1 MVTLEEVDIIQEYQ
15 EEVDIIQEEMD
26 IIQEYQEEVDIIQE
40 YQEEVDTIQESME
53 EVDIIQVPI
62 MGGAVI
68 IPDITAIIMT
78 LWHSPLKELIV
89 VVEE

>member
-40 YQEEVDTIQESME
+40 YQEEVDTIQEYQE
-53 EVDIIQVPI
+53 EV
-62 MGGAVI
+62 VI
-68 IPDITAIIMT
+68 IPDITAIAMM
-78 LWHSPLKELIV
+78 LWHSPLKEQIV
-89 VVEE
+89 VVEECIQESGLIEV